1 MNLSF
6 AMNGKQFRLVVA
18 PRHRSATRPISC
30 ILESWAPCPEITPPQ
45 SPDYR
50 GPAFP
55 MGPPLPLQ
63 CGSDFDPA
71 PTLKPACRMRRL
83 LRCRHKPVSI
93 RYLSDPRNMEELR
106 RRLNILKALR
116 ERRQAKAEAEAKGT
130 QVRSVE
136 AESQAVQAEADV
148 HTPESRIR
156 NSLKRSRTIK
166 SELFGG

>member
-6 AMNGKQFRLVVA
+6 AMNGKPIQFL
-18 PRHRSATRPISC
+18 
-30 ILESWAPCPEITPPQ
+30 APCPEITPPQ

-50 GPAFP
+50 GTGGPAFP

-83 LRCRHKPVSI
+83 LCCRHKPVSI

-130 QVRSVE
+130 QLRSVE
-136 AESQAVQAEADV
+136 AESQAAQAEADV